1 VNKSDEVMDVISI
14 GGASRSGSTLLT
26 LLLGELDGLVAVG
39 ELRYIWS
46 RGFRQNMLC
55 GCGIPFLDCAFWS
68 DVFTHAYGDLHKT
81 PVDEISELQD
91 SVAQIWHLPQLL
103 AGPRLGRF
111 HARVRAC
118 VEHLDRVCAAIRYV
132 SEARVIVDS
141 SKLPSYCYLLS
152 QVPGA
157 NTTLVHLVRDSRAVA
172 FSFLRK
178 RRKPDIHWTEAYMPR
193 FSPLRSARD
202 WDVLNLGMEAIKRT
216 STPYR
221 TLRYEDL
228 VRDPSAGLATALGHA
243 GNGVPDL
250 GKQHEMAVSTHH
262 TVSGNPLRF
271 THGTLRI
278 RPDTEWRKSMAATD
292 RRVVTALT
300 WPLLARYRYWE
311 NGLRHVDEIQSSS
324 RPNG

>member
-1 VNKSDEVMDVISI
+1 VNESEDVMDVISI

-55 GCGIPFLDCAFWS
+55 GCGVPFLDCAFWN
-68 DVFTHAYGDLHKT
+68 DVFTDAYGGLHKT

-103 AGPRLGRF
+103 AGARLARF
-111 HARVRAC
+111 HTRVRAC
-118 VEHLDRVCAAIRYV
+118 VQHLDRVLAAIRDV
-132 SEARVIVDS
+132 SEARVLVDS

-152 QVPGA
+152 QVPRA

-202 WDVLNLGMEAIKRT
+202 WDALNLGMEAVKQT
-216 STPYR
+216 SISCR

-228 VRDPSAGLATALGHA
+228 VRDPSSGLVTALGGA

-250 GKQHEMAVSTHH
+250 GKHQEIAVSTHH

-271 THGTLRI
+271 TQGTLRI
-278 RPDTEWRKSMAATD
+278 RPDTEWRTSMAAAD

-300 WPLLARYRYWE
+300 WPLLARYRYSE
-311 NGLRHVDEIQSSS
+311 NGLMHID
-324 RPNG
+324 